1 MTRLPIHYQLLVHFE
16 GPCCRIRRLF
26 MDSSSFSREVKV
38 LGPNCSKTRELASSS
53 CACLFAWAYSRTF
66 FGQCLL
72 LLYVTCGYCDV
83 WTPTITISTLLLPCM
98 PAIGGT
104 NNLVRFRDADTNGRE
119 DKAHGTYLPL
129 TFPQRGTRHSVSEV
143 YCHTFYPTLSKPN
156 EGILPRDV
164 RSGRSMYA
172 DHHHH
177 YRHGDVTVSIE
188 GSPYSKPRC
197 SCYVIDRQSGTR
209 PRAPSDSLVVSVHEQ
224 I

>member
-1 MTRLPIHYQLLVHFE
+1 
-16 GPCCRIRRLF
+16 

-66 FGQCLL
+66 FGRSFWRSW
-72 LLYVTCGYCDV
+72 TYCDV

-143 YCHTFYPTLSKPN
+143 YCHTFY
-156 EGILPRDV
+156 LPRLFHYPKSKKFQP
-164 RSGRSMYA
+164 RSLTL
-172 DHHHH
+172 H
-177 YRHGDVTVSIE
+177 YQNQTKVSCHETYVPEGLCTLTTTTTIVTVT
-188 GSPYSKPRC
+188 SPS
-197 SCYVIDRQSGTR
+197 QSRGAHT
-209 PRAPSDSLVVSVHEQ
+209 VSPAAAAM
-224 I
+224 